1 MRADP
6 SELEYVPKHELLLLF
21 RIEPDNQTAKGLT
34 SCLANVSLLQF
45 SPELVIARAFVN
57 VKERILNIPRP
68 ENGLQASTIQIRMKT
83 CDSESEILNFRI
95 SDWSLFSLK
104 MSHLRCGPET
114 LFERFF
120 YLDTFFCITKKEE
133 FFLDHVVFL
142 IWQLE
147 TESSASVD
155 NK

>member
-1 MRADP
+1 MICSESLTTILDLRADP

-68 ENGLQASTIQIRMKT
+68 ENGLKASTIQIRMKT
-83 CDSESEILNFRI
+83 CDS
-95 SDWSLFSLK
+95 DWSIFSLK
-104 MSHLRCGPET
+104 MWSRYSI
-114 LFERFF
+114 RAFF

-133 FFLDHVVFL
+133 DFLDHVVFL